1 VLIPGQQ
8 AATLWKYR
16 CVKHRVPLRCKG
28 LANRAFTLIEI
39 MVVILIISIVVAIA
53 VPNFFQSRAT
63 SRRTA
68 CLENLRLIESAKDQ
82 CAMAKNLKNGDSVDW
97 PDLVPTYIKAQPSC
111 PTGGTYALNAI
122 GTDASCSLF
131 KIGHHS

>member
-1 VLIPGQQ
+1 M
-8 AATLWKYR
+8 
-16 CVKHRVPLRCKG
+16 KHRVPLRRKG

-39 MVVILIISIVVAIA
+39 MVVILIIAIVVAISI
-53 VPNFFQSRAT
+53 PSFMQSRAV
-63 SRRTA
+63 SRRTS
-68 CLENLRLIESAKDQ
+68 CLENLRVVESAKEQ

-97 PDLVPTYIKAQPSC
+97 TDLVPTYIKSQPSC
-111 PTGGTYALNAI
+111 PSGGAYSINAI